1 MTTDV
6 PGCRNVVRDSI
17 NGFLVESH
25 NPEML
30 ADAMIKLIED
40 EKLRERM
47 GQASRE
53 IAETTF
59 DEREVIR
66 QTVEVY
72 SKLSSNM
79 PALDQWT
86 KDSSTACPAIA
97 NQVMYDAAIPVAS

>member
-1 MTTDV
+1 
-6 PGCRNVVRDSI
+6 
-17 NGFLVESH
+17 
-25 NPEML
+25 ML

-79 PALDQWT
+79 PAVDQWT
-86 KDSSTACPAIA
+86 KDSSTPSPAIA
-97 NQVMYDAAIPVAS
+97 DQAMYDTAIPVAS